1 MVTAP
6 ATEMNLDRIWQVL
19 NEIQDP
25 EIPVLSLV
33 DLGIVR
39 GVDLQGDSVTVRLAP
54 TFAGCPALHVM
65 QQAVRDRLHGLGFAD
80 VKVETV
86 LDPPWTTDD
95 LSPTAREKLRGFGLA
110 PPRRPA
116 SGAALRRA
124 GPRGRPP
131 PPGARR

>member
-39 GVDLQGDSVTVRLAP
+39 GVDPQGESVTVRLPP

-95 LSPTAREKLRGFGLA
+95 LSPTAREKLRGFGLGA
-110 PPRRPA
+110 PRRPA
-116 SGAALRRA
+116 PEAGLRLEEPVA
-124 GPRGRPP
+124 RPH
-131 PPGARR
+131 ARQL